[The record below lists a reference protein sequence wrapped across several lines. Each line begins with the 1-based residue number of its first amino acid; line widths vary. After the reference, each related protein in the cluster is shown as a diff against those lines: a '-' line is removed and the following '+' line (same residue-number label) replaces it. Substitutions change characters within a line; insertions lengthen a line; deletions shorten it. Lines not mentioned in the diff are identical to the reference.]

1 MVNLQSPVA
10 MRRMGFDLQHSAQ
23 GLFLLA
29 NLSFTHAANIAG
41 DDADWVTGGGG
52 LLISQF
58 GVTLNNNQSD
68 VLRIFN
74 ATGNVP
80 TGSTILGYRVL
91 FSRYDDADSDS
102 ILDLSVQLHHT
113 GAGQTSENRARVAP
127 WLLAESAEYGG
138 ENDLWGLT
146 LTPAQINS
154 GLEVRISVQQL
165 TGSEVLAVV
174 DACNVRVFYQA
185 P

>member
-10 MRRMGFDLQHSAQ
+10 MRRVGFDLNYSPQ
-23 GLFLLA
+23 GLFGLT
-29 NLSFTHAANIAG
+29 NLTLSQAANIAG
-41 DDADWVTGGGG
+41 DNADWITGGGG
-52 LLISQF
+52 NLVAQF

-74 ATGNVP
+74 VSGTVP
-80 TGSTILGYRVL
+80 TGATILGYKVV
-91 FSRYDDADSDS
+91 FSRYDDAESAS
-102 ILDLSVQLHHT
+102 ILDLSVRLHHT
-113 GAGQTSENRARVAP
+113 GAGQTSENRARVTP
-127 WLLAESAEYGG
+127 WLLAEAAEYGG
-138 ENDLWGLT
+138 ENDLWGMT
-146 LTPAQINS
+146 LTPAEINS

-174 DACNVRVFYQA
+174 DACNVRVFYLR